1 MQSHSEVLWVTI
13 STYEFWQGVIQAI
26 RDNLQQLELGAASLD
41 DRTKTKV
48 TVVETNSFSFSLKT
62 GGRHLRASTAAPWS
76 SEVQDPAPPLH
87 LECHFMAQIDLQAST
102 FGFLFAFEE
111 QEGGKE
117 EGSCP
122 FLLRGASWKYYPI
135 LLFLSH
141 WSTIIPP
148 KEARKCSL
156 FSWTGFIHKRE

>member
-62 GGRHLRASTAAPWS
+62 GGRQLRASTAAPWS

-87 LECHFMAQIDLQAST
+87 LECHFMAQDRSSSVNIWIFVCIRGTGRRKGRRKLPLP
-102 FGFLFAFEE
+102 FKRGFLEILPHPSVFISLVNHHTSK
-111 QEGGKE
+111 GG
-117 EGSCP
+117 
-122 FLLRGASWKYYPI
+122 
-135 LLFLSH
+135 
-141 WSTIIPP
+141 
-148 KEARKCSL
+148 
-156 FSWTGFIHKRE
+156 